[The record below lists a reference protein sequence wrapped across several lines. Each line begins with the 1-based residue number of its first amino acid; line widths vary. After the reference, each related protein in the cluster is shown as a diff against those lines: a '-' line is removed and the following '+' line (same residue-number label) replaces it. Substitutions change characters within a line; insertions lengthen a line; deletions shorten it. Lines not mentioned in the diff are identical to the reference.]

1 MQQLHSSKNFYFK
14 KGEKT
19 KVINELALEM
29 GIKPSTLQKHLS
41 ILQSKNIV
49 FFKHNCIKL
58 ASNKEI
64 NQWNATIKFVTIP
77 ESITTL
83 KQIKIFLVGIPLLSN
98 LYKQKRQISK
108 KNTRLIKKREA
119 ESNKFIPG
127 MSSRQRRH
135 DATRDITEKSVNRS
149 IILTNESICKK
160 LGKKSNTT
168 ATKYKHELKKL
179 GCYKVLNKIEVLK
192 ENVNYF
198 EFLNFKEHGGIEK
211 ATYFF
216 NNGKVVKFLPSEFFL
231 PFYLSPRTNSPKVKH
246 KKIEKTN

>member
-1 MQQLHSSKNFYFK
+1 MDASAFFMVNINSKLYFKAFSEKWIGSLAIYAKMQQLHSSKNFYFK

-83 KQIKIFLVGIPLLSN
+83 KQIKIFRRNSPAI
-98 LYKQKRQISK
+98 
-108 KNTRLIKKREA
+108 
-119 ESNKFIPG
+119 KFI
-127 MSSRQRRH
+127 
-135 DATRDITEKSVNRS
+135 
-149 IILTNESICKK
+149 
-160 LGKKSNTT
+160 
-168 ATKYKHELKKL
+168 
-179 GCYKVLNKIEVLK
+179 
-192 ENVNYF
+192 
-198 EFLNFKEHGGIEK
+198 
-211 ATYFF
+211 
-216 NNGKVVKFLPSEFFL
+216 
-231 PFYLSPRTNSPKVKH
+231 
-246 KKIEKTN
+246 